1 MTMSESLRSIRVFVA
16 TYEERSFTAAAKR
29 EHATQSGVSQHI
41 RKLEERLG
49 VPLFVRGRG
58 GIAPTPAGD
67 AYYARCAEVL
77 RLVEAA
83 DAAAQRFGR
92 GITGEIVVGLMP
104 TMTRSA
110 LAPALSRFTRENP
123 NVAVRIVEAYSAV
136 LTQQVRAGE
145 LDFAIVPALA
155 GMPGL
160 SVRPFLR
167 TIEVLVSRPDSPLR
181 HLAPVRLAELGS
193 LRLVVPGEINT
204 RRRSIEIYLASNGV
218 ACDRMLELDAM
229 LGTLDFVSR
238 SDWVT
243 ILPGIM
249 MASDIA
255 ARTVTIN
262 PIVDPVFILDLVM
275 IEPARRSM
283 SSAARIFL
291 DVLAEESR
299 RLDAPWEEFIGRKGA
314 FVPGA
319 AA

>member
-1 MTMSESLRSIRVFVA
+1 MAETLRNLRLFVA

-41 RKLEERLG
+41 RALEERLG
-49 VPLFVRGRG
+49 VPLFVRRRG

-67 AYYARCAEVL
+67 AYYGHCVEVL
-77 RLVEAA
+77 RLMEAA
-83 DAAAQRFGR
+83 DGAIHRFGR
-92 GITGEIVVGLMP
+92 GVTGEVMVGLMP

-110 LAPALSRFTRENP
+110 LAPALSRFTREHP
-123 NVAVRIVEAYSAV
+123 NVVVRIVEAYSAV

-155 GMPGL
+155 KSPGI
-160 SVRPFLR
+160 SVKPFLR
-167 TIEVLVSRPDSPLR
+167 TIEVLVSRPDSSLR
-181 HLAPVRLAELGS
+181 HLEAVRLSELGS
-193 LRLVVPGEINT
+193 LRMVVPGEINT

-229 LGTLDFVSR
+229 LGTLDFVTR
-238 SDWVT
+238 SEWVT

-255 ARTVTIN
+255 ARTVTIS
-262 PIVDPVFILDLVM
+262 PLVDPVFILDLVM

-283 SSAARIFL
+283 TPAARIFL
-291 DVLAEESR
+291 DILAEESR
-299 RLDAPWEEFIGRKGA
+299 RLDAPWEDYIGRKGA
-314 FVPGA
+314 FVPDA

>member
-1 MTMSESLRSIRVFVA
+1 MAETLRNLRLFVA

-41 RKLEERLG
+41 RALEERLG
-49 VPLFVRGRG
+49 VPLFVRRRG

-67 AYYARCAEVL
+67 AYYGRCVEVL
-77 RLVEAA
+77 RLMEAA
-83 DAAAQRFGR
+83 DGAVHRFGR
-92 GITGEIVVGLMP
+92 GVTGEVMVGLMP

-110 LAPALSRFTRENP
+110 LAPALSRFTREHP
-123 NVAVRIVEAYSAV
+123 NVVVRIVEAYSAV

-155 GMPGL
+155 KSPGI
-160 SVRPFLR
+160 SVKPFLR
-167 TIEVLVSRPDSPLR
+167 TIEVLVSRPDSSLR
-181 HLAPVRLAELGS
+181 HLDPVRLADLGS
-193 LRLVVPGEINT
+193 LRMVVPGEINT

-229 LGTLDFVSR
+229 LGTLDFVTR
-238 SDWVT
+238 SEWVT

-255 ARTVTIN
+255 ARTVTIS
-262 PIVDPVFILDLVM
+262 PLVDPVFILDLVM

-283 SSAARIFL
+283 SPAARIFL

-299 RLDAPWEEFIGRKGA
+299 RLDAPWEDYIGRKGA
-314 FVPGA
+314 FVPDA